1 MLFYVILFTNLSIR
15 YGIQH
20 LCLINSLLKKT
31 DDNYVH
37 VRGMSW
43 STVLAFVLR
52 MFENW
57 RVIDL

>member
-20 LCLINSLLKKT
+20 LCLINSVFKKT

-37 VRGMSW
+37 VRGMS
-43 STVLAFVLR
+43 
-52 MFENW
+52 
-57 RVIDL
+57 